1 VVNRSQALVLA
12 FFAGVLIALVAIR
25 VLAPAAYSDA
35 LKLPPGASPVLLNS
49 FVAGV
54 IVLVALVSIGVV
66 GRWRWLFWL
75 LLVAFVAGILRLPV
89 SILELEGVLPVT
101 APAWYVVLQ
110 AMIGVIQFGIGLVL
124 VRGYRRAGPWGA
136 F

>member
-12 FFAGVLIALVAIR
+12 FFAAVLIAIVAIR
-25 VLAPAAYSDA
+25 VLAPAGYSDA

-49 FVAGV
+49 FVAAV

-75 LLVAFVAGILRLPV
+75 LVVAFVAGILRLPV
-89 SILELEGVLPVT
+89 SMLELDGVLPRT

-110 AMIGVIQFGIGLVL
+110 AVIGMIQFAIGLVL
-124 VRGYRRAGPWGA
+124 VRGYRKAGPWGA